1 MADEFEIPP
10 PGGSGGGGSGG
21 SGGGSGGGGSGGS
34 DGGGSDGGS
43 GGGGG
48 GSSAP
53 AEPQDPYDAWYGKLA
68 TREKKSVSILDSV
81 YQSLWGEP
89 APLAVLQEAV
99 NQGLNRWEFEE
110 AQKRNSAWW
119 NTEAAKDQA
128 YSFDLLLA
136 QLGLGAKP
144 QKKGKGDGKGNG
156 KRGDRYDNSKGFGG
170 PDDGRPFPG
179 GRPPPAGPGGGGNGP
194 EFGFG
199 GPDDGRPNAQGGFG
213 FGGPD
218 DGRPYPG
225 GKPPPSMR
233 RR

>member
-1 MADEFEIPP
+1 MGDEFEIPP
-10 PGGSGGGGSGG
+10 PGGGGGGGGSGG
-21 SGGGSGGGGSGGS
+21 DSNGSSSSGSSSNGSSSSGGS
-34 DGGGSDGGS
+34 SS
-43 GGGGG
+43 
-48 GSSAP
+48 GSSTP
-53 AEPQDPYDAWYGKLA
+53 PEPQDPYDAWYGKLA
-68 TREKKSVSILDSV
+68 AREKKSVSILDSV

-119 NTEAAKDQA
+119 NTEAAEDQA
-128 YSFDLLLA
+128 YAFDLLLA
-136 QLGLGAKP
+136 KLGLGAKP
-144 QKKGKGDGKGNG
+144 QPKGKGGKGGG
-156 KRGDRYDNSKGFGG
+156 KRGDRYNNNSGFGG

-179 GRPPPAGPGGGGNGP
+179 GRPPPNGPSGGGNGP
-194 EFGFG
+194 DFGFG
-199 GPDDGRPNAQGGFG
+199 GPDDGRPYTQGGFG

-218 DGRPYPG
+218 DGRPFPG